1 MNKTATIS
9 NSTKANTKKIV
20 SGNLFSRTVAFIIDL
35 VCVAFIAGILVSL
48 FQMGFSNLPNVK
60 NMFETY
66 DSYYFDSGLFIE
78 DDKGEIALI
87 EFETYEGYQNATYSY
102 YTDFKVN
109 KCPKNYQDDKY
120 DTYWYNVHI
129 LGLEDKLNK
138 YTETELSSLPKF
150 IAEKGH
156 QLFEYQLDLENNPDY
171 NVIGKAKSSASPEE
185 LLAYFFIPDDKN
197 LDNSEYVYII
207 AAKDLF
213 STPYFMKTL
222 DDIQLWVNYIPMF
235 TSIIISSIVFLFV
248 IPMISK
254 HGKTLGKMLFHLA
267 VVNSLG
273 YDIKKTQ
280 LIPRFWFPVL
290 VLIFAFFVSQLVGR
304 YVLMSMLLFV
314 TLFTLV
320 SYCMVLF
327 TKDHKG
333 IHDYF
338 ALTMVINEKES
349 IWFKDA
355 NEEER
360 VTKNI
365 NAVSSKSN
373 LEEEIEGKNILYVN
387 SGAESTQK
395 ENDLKTDD

>member
-1 MNKTATIS
+1 
-9 NSTKANTKKIV
+9 
-20 SGNLFSRTVAFIIDL
+20 
-35 VCVAFIAGILVSL
+35 
-48 FQMGFSNLPNVK
+48 
-60 NMFETY
+60 
-66 DSYYFDSGLFIE
+66 
-78 DDKGEIALI
+78 
-87 EFETYEGYQNATYSY
+87 
-102 YTDFKVN
+102 
-109 KCPKNYQDDKY
+109 
-120 DTYWYNVHI
+120 
-129 LGLEDKLNK
+129 
-138 YTETELSSLPKF
+138 
-150 IAEKGH
+150 
-156 QLFEYQLDLENNPDY
+156 
-171 NVIGKAKSSASPEE
+171 
-185 LLAYFFIPDDKN
+185 
-197 LDNSEYVYII
+197 
-207 AAKDLF
+207 
-213 STPYFMKTL
+213 
-222 DDIQLWVNYIPMF
+222 
-235 TSIIISSIVFLFV
+235 
-248 IPMISK
+248 MISK

-290 VLIFAFFVSQLVGR
+290 VLIFAFFVSQLMGR

-365 NAVSSKSN
+365 NAVSSKTT
-373 LEEEIEGKNILYVN
+373 LEQEIEGKNVLYVN
-387 SGAESTQK
+387 SGSESAQK